1 MRSCQRADLWVRLS
15 LLGAEGRRT
24 LKDTR
29 EKLTVETQRSIASLE
44 MPSSSPPAIRL
55 DRVSVAKQGR
65 AALSD
70 VTLSFQSG
78 GKYAVLGPSGAG
90 KTTLLRL
97 LNRLEDPTAGALW
110 FHGTP
115 YVQLSAITLRR
126 RAALVFQVPVIF
138 PGSVRD
144 NLCTAFRLQRRS
156 GEIDPAELT
165 RALELAGLDGAMLGR
180 DAAALSTGEKQRVC
194 IARAL
199 MTRPEVLLLDE
210 PTAALD
216 PTAAHHL
223 IESIVHLSRTGG
235 LTVIMVSHQPEHAR
249 RFGGEVIL
257 LVGGRVVEQTSA
269 EQFFVAPATDQG
281 RSYLDR
287 TLPGVAS

>member
-1 MRSCQRADLWVRLS
+1 
-15 LLGAEGRRT
+15 
-24 LKDTR
+24 
-29 EKLTVETQRSIASLE
+29 
-44 MPSSSPPAIRL
+44 MPTSSPPAIRL
-55 DRVSVAKQGR
+55 ERVSVAKQGR

-78 GKYAVLGPSGAG
+78 GKYAILGPSGAG

-97 LNRLEDPTAGALW
+97 LNRLEEPTAGALW
-110 FHGTP
+110 LHGTP
-115 YVQLSAITLRR
+115 YVQLSAVTLRR
-126 RAALVFQVPVIF
+126 GVALVFQVPVIF

-144 NLCTAFRLQRRS
+144 NLCTAFRLQRRG

-165 RALELAGLDGAMLGR
+165 RALELAGLDGVMLAR

-216 PTAAHHL
+216 PTAARHL
-223 IESIVHLSRTGG
+223 IESIVCLSRTGAP
-235 LTVIMVSHQPEHAR
+235 TVIMVSHQPEHAR
-249 RFGGEVIL
+249 GFGGEVIL
-257 LVGGRVVEQTSA
+257 LVGGRVVEQSSA

-287 TLPGVAS
+287 TLSGVAS

>member
-1 MRSCQRADLWVRLS
+1 M
-15 LLGAEGRRT
+15 
-24 LKDTR
+24 
-29 EKLTVETQRSIASLE
+29 
-44 MPSSSPPAIRL
+44 
-55 DRVSVAKQGR
+55 AKQGR

-110 FHGTP
+110 LHGTP

-216 PTAAHHL
+216 PTAAHRL

-249 RFGGEVIL
+249 GFGGEVIL

>member
-1 MRSCQRADLWVRLS
+1 M
-15 LLGAEGRRT
+15 LG
-24 LKDTR
+24 
-29 EKLTVETQRSIASLE
+29 
-44 MPSSSPPAIRL
+44 PSPPTIRL
-55 DRVSVAKQGR
+55 DRVSVTKQGR
-65 AALSD
+65 TVLGD
-70 VTLSFQSG
+70 VTLAFESG

-97 LNRLEDPTAGALW
+97 LNRLEDPTAGTLR
-110 FHGTP
+110 FHGRS
-115 YVQLSAITLRR
+115 YAQLSAITLRR
-126 RAALVFQVPVIF
+126 RVAMVFQVPVIF

-144 NLCTAFRLQRRS
+144 NLCTALRLQRRS
-156 GEIDPAELT
+156 REIDPKDLT
-165 RALELAGLDGAMLGR
+165 WALKLAGLDGAMLVR
-180 DAAALSTGEKQRVC
+180 DAATLSTGEKQRVC

-199 MTRPEVLLLDE
+199 MTGPEVLLLDE

-216 PTAAHHL
+216 PTAAHRL
-223 IESIVHLSRTGG
+223 VQSIVQLSRTEG

-249 RFGGEVIL
+249 GVGGEVIL

-287 TLPGVAS
+287 TLSGVAS

>member
-1 MRSCQRADLWVRLS
+1 VTKQ
-15 LLGAEGRRT
+15 RRT
-24 LKDTR
+24 
-29 EKLTVETQRSIASLE
+29 V
-44 MPSSSPPAIRL
+44 
-55 DRVSVAKQGR
+55 
-65 AALSD
+65 LSN
-70 VTLSFQSG
+70 VTLAFESG

-110 FHGTP
+110 FRGTP

-126 RAALVFQVPVIF
+126 RAAMVFQVPVIL

-144 NLCTAFRLQRRS
+144 NLCTALHLQRRD
-156 GEIDPAELT
+156 GEMDPADLT
-165 RALELAGLDGAMLGR
+165 QALELAGLDAGMLMR
-180 DAAALSTGEKQRVC
+180 DAGTLSTGEKQRVC

-216 PTAAHHL
+216 PTAAHRL
-223 IESIVHLSRTGG
+223 IESIVQLSRTGG

-249 RFGGEVIL
+249 VFGGNVVL
-257 LVGGRVVEQTSA
+257 LVNGCVVEQTSA
-269 EQFFVAPATDQG
+269 EQFFAAPATDQG

-287 TLPGVAS
+287 TLSGVAL

>member
-1 MRSCQRADLWVRLS
+1 VIKQA
-15 LLGAEGRRT
+15 RT
-24 LKDTR
+24 
-29 EKLTVETQRSIASLE
+29 V
-44 MPSSSPPAIRL
+44 
-55 DRVSVAKQGR
+55 
-65 AALSD
+65 LSD
-70 VTLSFQSG
+70 VTLSFESG
-78 GKYAVLGPSGAG
+78 GQYAVLGPSGAG

-110 FHGTP
+110 FHGAP
-115 YVQLSAITLRR
+115 YTQLSAITLRR
-126 RAALVFQVPVIF
+126 RVALVFQVPLIF

-144 NLCTAFRLQRRS
+144 NLCTALRLQRR
-156 GEIDPAELT
+156 GREIDPKDLT
-165 RALELAGLDGAMLGR
+165 WALELAGLDGAMLVR

-216 PTAAHHL
+216 PTAARRL
-223 IESIVHLSRTGG
+223 IESVVRLSRTGG

-249 RFGGEVIL
+249 GVGGEVIL
-257 LVGGRVVEQTSA
+257 LVGGHVVEQTSA
-269 EQFFVAPATDQG
+269 DQFFVAPATRQG

-287 TLPGVAS
+287 TLSGVTP

>member
-1 MRSCQRADLWVRLS
+1 MP
-15 LLGAEGRRT
+15 
-24 LKDTR
+24 
-29 EKLTVETQRSIASLE
+29 IASL
-44 MPSSSPPAIRL
+44 PVIRL
-55 DRVSVAKQGR
+55 EGVGVTKQGR
-65 AALSD
+65 TVLSD
-70 VTLSFQSG
+70 VTLSFESG
-78 GKYAVLGPSGAG
+78 GKYAILGPSGAG

-97 LNRLEDPTAGALW
+97 LNRLEDPTAGVLW
-110 FHGTP
+110 FHGTS
-115 YVQLSAITLRR
+115 YAQLSAITLRR
-126 RAALVFQVPVIF
+126 RVAMVFQVPVIF

-144 NLCTAFRLQRRS
+144 NLCTALRLQRRD
-156 GEIDPAELT
+156 GEIDPADLT
-165 RALELAGLDGAMLGR
+165 RALELAGLDGAMLVR

-216 PTAAHHL
+216 PTAARRL

-249 RFGGEVIL
+249 GFGGEVVL

-287 TLPGVAS
+287 TLSGVAS